1 MKSNIGRIVDLNI
14 KKNVIKNDKFHN
26 IFDNILGI
34 FKKDMYNEITYN
46 KQALRDLYEQEISED
61 LKKEL
66 GAEGSNIEQ
75 ICQELQDNITKDLSN
90 EIDYFKNEM
99 ENQINNAISKKNE
112 IERILD
118 NTQEME
124 ERRQEI
130 EEKKLTLQKISN
142 DVASFCDGWCCLRQE
157 QMEV

>member
-1 MKSNIGRIVDLNI
+1 MINFTIYLI
-14 KKNVIKNDKFHN
+14 
-26 IFDNILGI
+26 IFWG
-34 FKKDMYNEITYN
+34 
-46 KQALRDLYEQEISED
+46 
-61 LKKEL
+61 
-66 GAEGSNIEQ
+66 
-75 ICQELQDNITKDLSN
+75 LQDNITKAKDLSN